1 MEIKYIKF
9 KSNMGVRNMSLEELT
24 KKEQIINFARNDPFL
39 KISDIAEHVK
49 TTPRYVRT
57 ILSEA
62 NISLMK
68 LREKYARNMEERLQ
82 VKESASQETEI
93 RLINQK
99 GEVVAG
105 YIKLSKITDKEFRE
119 LRKISAD
126 QELYKISQK
135 RMVDK
140 EVFGVQ
146 EIITYLSPEIN
157 KERIQNLDS
166 LYELFGSR
174 GFNKLNFK
182 NNIME
187 VEIANEFLSKLL
199 GIDKGK
205 PIIKSQRLILIG
217 KMPIAIENCF
227 FDAEEVQLIVP
238 GEFVI

>member
-1 MEIKYIKF
+1 
-9 KSNMGVRNMSLEELT
+9 MSLEELT

-39 KISDIAEHVK
+39 KISDIAEHVQ

-82 VKESASQETEI
+82 VKESNSQKAEI

-99 GEVVAG
+99 GEVTTSN
-105 YIKLSKITDKEFRE
+105 IKLDKISDKEFRE
-119 LRKISAD
+119 LRKTNPE

-135 RMVDK
+135 RMIDK
-140 EVFGVQ
+140 DIFGRQ
-146 EIITYLSPEIN
+146 EIITYLDSGIN

-166 LYELFGSR
+166 LYELFGSKNI
-174 GFNKLNFK
+174 NKLNFK

-187 VEIANEFLSKLL
+187 VEIANKFLAKLL
-199 GIDKGK
+199 GINKSK
-205 PIIKSQRLILIG
+205 PIIKSQRLILVS

-227 FDAEEVQLIVP
+227 FDAEQIQLIVP